1 MWLKRT
7 LSIVGI
13 KLVRLKQ
20 VTFFIFSLRDLSC
33 SILKRVPSL
42 TVHSFQLG
50 TLEGKKKTTAF
61 TVTLVLPLWLQPK
74 MNSNGSPPDLG
85 GISEGWRSL
94 INVHC
99 EDTEVYG
106 GQCYLEQSR
115 SATGSTWF
123 ICSRLQHL
131 VEVQHREMDGGRFGL
146 VLRSDK
152 KCCAMSCRA
161 KSRGSNRMI
170 NLFIFM
176 CSVG

>member
-123 ICSRLQHL
+123 ICSQVCSTWWRFSTGKWMVGDLVWCFGQTKSVVPCL
-131 VEVQHREMDGGRFGL
+131 AELRVEVAIGW
-146 VLRSDK
+146 
-152 KCCAMSCRA
+152 
-161 KSRGSNRMI
+161 
-170 NLFIFM
+170 
-176 CSVG
+176 